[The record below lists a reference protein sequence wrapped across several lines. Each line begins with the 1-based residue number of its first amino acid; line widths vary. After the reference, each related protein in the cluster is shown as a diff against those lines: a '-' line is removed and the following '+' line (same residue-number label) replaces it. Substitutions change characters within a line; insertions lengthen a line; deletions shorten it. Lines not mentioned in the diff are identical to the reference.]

1 MGKNSGTVSK
11 EQGNGMTCHDG
22 TEVCGKRQGAVSKEQ
37 GKSLTCH
44 ARPEVCGGKLRYSQ
58 QGAGKWHDMS

>member
-22 TEVCGKRQGAVSKEQ
+22 TEVCGKSQGTVSKEQ

-44 ARPEVCGGKLRYSQ
+44 ARPEVCGEKLRYS
-58 QGAGKWHDMS
+58 

>member
-22 TEVCGKRQGAVSKEQ
+22 TEVCGKTKVQP
-37 GKSLTCH
+37 
-44 ARPEVCGGKLRYSQ
+44 ARSRGRV
-58 QGAGKWHDMS
+58 

>member
-11 EQGNGMTCHDG
+11 EQGNGMTCHDW
-22 TEVCGKRQGAVSKEQ
+22 TEVCGENSGTVSKEQ
-37 GKSLTCH
+37 GKGMTCH
-44 ARPEVCGGKLRYSQ
+44 DGTEVCGEKLRYSQ